1 MLYRRQGHVRW
12 SGFCCQSADNSNT
25 QCKLRGQSPW
35 RSKKKLWPFCTC
47 NGKRAKQWG
56 FTQRSSSGARI
67 PLVLAVLCVNVLV
80 WEGGGSCRFPCVV
93 DCVGAKFIPRGE
105 SRCVRCTVC
114 YNEGTLLVCRLIG
127 MALLVVD
134 VKVGIVPYFFQG
146 AHGGICCSESGCD
159 VIIVMLNF
167 LVTYI
172 RTEVT

>member
-1 MLYRRQGHVRW
+1 MWDEVAFVVSQQTTPIRSVSWEVNLLGGLKRSFDLFVHAMGKEQNNGG
-12 SGFCCQSADNSNT
+12 S
-25 QCKLRGQSPW
+25 LRGAVRVQGSLWFWQS
-35 RSKKKLWPFCTC
+35 
-47 NGKRAKQWG
+47 
-56 FTQRSSSGARI
+56 
-67 PLVLAVLCVNVLV
+67 CVSMLV

-93 DCVGAKFIPRGE
+93 GCVGAKFIPRGE